1 MDMSELR
8 SDAYIKKEID
18 TQNMHRTIMKY
29 RLYGRDG
36 VTPHELKKLT
46 HEWNI
51 IPKDELSYL
60 YSSIKKRVK
69 KKRFNP
75 QTQKEEEYSTDMS
88 GEESECYQFKY
99 DPFLYND
106 KSNVDMS
113 KVNKGFALRPL
124 DPEIYGI
131 KKAMESK
138 IKFITKKAIVGAAKS
153 SRNKTYN

>member
-18 TQNMHRTIMKY
+18 TQNKHRTIMKY

-69 KKRFNP
+69 KKKFNP

-88 GEESECYQFKY
+88 GDESDCYQFKY

-106 KSNVDMS
+106 KSDVDLA
-113 KVNKGFALRPL
+113 KVNKGFQLRPL
-124 DPEIYGI
+124 DHEIYGL

-138 IKFITKKAIVGAAKS
+138 IKFMHKKKS
-153 SRNKTYN
+153 SELARTSRNKT